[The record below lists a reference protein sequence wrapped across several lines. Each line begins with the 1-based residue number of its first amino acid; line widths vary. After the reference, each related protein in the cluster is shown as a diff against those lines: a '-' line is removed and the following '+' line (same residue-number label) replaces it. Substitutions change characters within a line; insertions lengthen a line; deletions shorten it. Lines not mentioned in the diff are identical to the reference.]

1 MDFGLYIYFEKSII
15 CEIYQ
20 TYILEKCM
28 SIRLLAHITDVRSP
42 LHFTLH
48 SQILRITL
56 HKESEY
62 MPESCQSYHSGMCS
76 HFINM
81 RDQRVVGKRR
91 WTLGK
96 IDSKKWRVYSVYFLV
111 KSSTYLCKILVI
123 YFIKKAFMEKH
134 AWKENNNFSNQ
145 LFVIITSHYNDEDK
159 KLISKLSVILF
170 SCMFFHK

>member
-15 CEIYQ
+15 GEIYQ

-81 RDQRVVGKRR
+81 RDQRVSSRR
-91 WTLGK
+91 AKVNLGQN
-96 IDSKKWRVYSVYFLV
+96 RF
-111 KSSTYLCKILVI
+111 
-123 YFIKKAFMEKH
+123 EK
-134 AWKENNNFSNQ
+134 
-145 LFVIITSHYNDEDK
+145 
-159 KLISKLSVILF
+159 
-170 SCMFFHK
+170 M

>member
-1 MDFGLYIYFEKSII
+1 
-15 CEIYQ
+15 
-20 TYILEKCM
+20 M

-81 RDQRVVGKRR
+81 RDQRVVGERR

-96 IDSKKWRVYSVYFLV
+96 IDSKKCRVYCVYFLV
-111 KSSTYLCKILVI
+111 KSSTYYLVI
-123 YFIKKAFMEKH
+123 YFIKKAFHGKTCMKREQQFFKPTFCNHHYLVTTMMMIKSWFLNCLSFSFH
-134 AWKENNNFSNQ
+134 ACFS
-145 LFVIITSHYNDEDK
+145 
-159 KLISKLSVILF
+159 
-170 SCMFFHK
+170 

>member
-1 MDFGLYIYFEKSII
+1 MDYIYIYFEKSII
-15 CEIYQ
+15 CGIYQ

-81 RDQRVVGKRR
+81 RDQRVVGERR

-96 IDSKKWRVYSVYFLV
+96 IDSKKCRVYCVYFLV
-111 KSSTYLCKILVI
+111 KSSTYLCKIVI
-123 YFIKKAFMEKH
+123 HFIKKAFMEKH

-170 SCMFFHK
+170 SCMFFHM

>member
-1 MDFGLYIYFEKSII
+1 MSQNLLCG
-15 CEIYQ
+15 IYQ

-81 RDQRVVGKRR
+81 RDQRVVGERR

-96 IDSKKWRVYSVYFLV
+96 IDSKKCRVLYCVYFLV
-111 KSSTYLCKILVI
+111 KSSSYLCKILVI
-123 YFIKKAFMEKH
+123 HFIKKAFMEKH

-145 LFVIITSHYNDEDK
+145 LFVIITSHYNDDDK
-159 KLISKLSVILF
+159 KLIFKLSVILF
-170 SCMFFHK
+170 SCMFFINVF